1 MIDRPSSFASESGAN
16 PEARDDVEHVLVA
29 TEVDTLA
36 AQCRRLVTTL
46 FPRAAVEVTAEDGRL
61 VLARLRA
68 NPPRFA
74 FVPATLRHL
83 DSLTLLRALEPSLA
97 ARVILL
103 VPSTA
108 DGYRVAWEALELGA
122 ADAFPTPRR
131 GALRIKGDEARWLRR
146 LALLLPDTRA
156 TKYEAGGVESEFELP
171 ADGQPW
177 VLYPELRQLPLL
189 ARALRHAPREVPL
202 VLRVPEGP
210 RVHRVA
216 HEEFDR
222 TLPWPARELIDA
234 DVLVPGHLHL
244 FTEPW
249 LLRLE
254 AAGRRHRAR
263 LCPPRAARRTIAPR
277 HELLTVLG
285 GSAGGFSFLTGEPLD
300 DEETARVLAADG
312 APRRILPVERLLEW
326 SARRSERRAA

>member
-1 MIDRPSSFASESGAN
+1 MTGRVPSFASNLGAN

-29 TEVDTLA
+29 TEVDSLA
-36 AQCRRLVTTL
+36 EQCRRLVTTL

-122 ADAFPTPRR
+122 ADVFPTPRR

-146 LALLLPDTRA
+146 LALLLPEPRDAARQS
-156 TKYEAGGVESEFELP
+156 EVAGEEFALP
-171 ADGQPW
+171 NDGQPW

-254 AAGRRHRAR
+254 TAGRRHRAR
-263 LCPPRAARRTIAPR
+263 LCPPRAARRTLAPR

-285 GSAGGFSFLTGEPLD
+285 GSADGFCFLTGEPLD
-300 DEETARVLAADG
+300 DEESARVLGTDG
-312 APRRILPVERLLEW
+312 APRRIVPVDQLIEW